1 MSALLCV
8 SASSFS
14 LPANKISLLLQNLR
28 QKKWPLKSL
37 SFLFFFFSFFLLL
50 FPNPGEV
57 TSTGTAGS
65 DIVQYGCSPGPTL
78 SSCQLNKAM
87 MSQVDNPEAVFSLQT
102 SNREQTSAC
111 SIRDFQQVDCCERSF
126 EPELL
131 LVAYPWSL
139 RGHCVQA
146 CCSCLLHKVADNL

>member
-1 MSALLCV
+1 MSSLLCV

-37 SFLFFFFSFFLLL
+37 SLFFFFSFFLLL

-65 DIVQYGCSPGPTL
+65 DIVQYDCSPGPTL

-87 MSQVDNPEAVFSLQT
+87 MSRVDNPEAVFSLQT

-139 RGHCVQA
+139 RGHCVQT